1 MKIVSVNGTRAEMS
15 SSNTNNAKPRGSW
28 IKILLLAFGLLLLS
42 AVPARGQSVGGCVA
56 NFGGV
61 IDGFVNPVPPSQIN
75 IDGNCTIRNFPAS
88 NPLTSNISFTGT
100 GRGWLVIFD
109 NVDFTGNLSCDKVHG
124 NFIWFVN
131 GSIAGG
137 HVLSCANLF
146 VPVDKIDKEN
156 PPGPPFVSIGVPFTY
171 TLIFPQLVSAT
182 TGAVVN
188 PNGSNV
194 EVDQVTVTDNLNAT
208 GVSLSYVNSSAAWKG
223 SGAPVP
229 FAVTNASGLLTF
241 SGFPPIPAGQQIVVS
256 VTVVLNNAV
265 PPNSPG
271 TQFSNTAN
279 WTLGTT
285 IGGAFHYPI
294 PGQQGVSSPPLTI
307 AAPSLVMTKG
317 GPATMNPGQLGQFTL
332 NVQNTGN
339 SDAWNAT
346 IVDKLPTGT
355 TGGMCTATPQILSAQ
370 VFQADGVTVVA
381 GKGPLKA
388 GTDYTLSYAGAP
400 ACTLTLNM
408 LSAAAVIGPTQRLI
422 VRYQTQLDANTQ
434 NGATLTNVAGTTLW
448 YNGPS
453 SDTGRQSYTCTL
465 TNGTPGVLDCQDA
478 HTVTAVIPAVTITKQ
493 VTVVGGGRALP
504 GATLDYLVHVTNTSA
519 NPVNPVVITDNLNAA
534 GAGALT
540 YVAGTATMNGS
551 PNGVS
556 VAGNVITANYSAT
569 YGPLAPG
576 GTIDLR
582 FRATLGSTLA
592 AGTIVTNTGVVT
604 WNIPPQ
610 TASAS
615 VSITIGGVVGA
626 PNLVFTK
633 SGPATMSMGQWA
645 QFGFNVQN
653 TGTSDAWNVTL
664 LDELPSGSTGGMC
677 STTPQV
683 FSAQVFQ
690 ADGVT
695 PVAGKGALVPGTD
708 FSISYVGA
716 PTCKLTLTMLTA
728 AATISPNQRLIITY
742 RTQLDANSQNGAQ
755 LTNIAGAVQ
764 WFDADSSVSTRQA
777 FTRTLT
783 DGTPGILDFQD
794 AHTVT
799 VVIITIAITKQVSV
813 VGGGAALPGGQLD
826 YLVHVTNGSTNPAP
840 SVVITDDL
848 STAGAGR
855 LTFVNPPATMNGS
868 TAGISIA
875 GSLLTANYSSVYGP
889 LQPGQSIDVRFRVQ
903 IASGLPA
910 GTTLTNTAVVTWNNP
925 PQTASASVSI
935 DIGGVPGS
943 GSLNGTAWLD
953 ANFNKIADPGEPLLQ
968 GWTVGLYLNGALV
981 QSVLT
986 DVNGVYRFS
995 GVPPTDGTANRYELR
1010 FTTPGA
1016 GPNTAKLGKADSAF
1030 TNWLQRI
1037 TNIAVPS
1044 GSNLQNLNLPIGPN
1058 GVVYNSMTRAPIAGA
1073 TLKMLRGTTPLP
1085 ATCFD
1090 DPAQQ
1095 GQITQAGGFYRFDL
1109 NFSDPGC
1116 PSGNSYLIVVTPP
1129 GSNYVVGESQVI
1141 PPSSNAA
1148 TTPFSVLTCPTDAL
1162 PAIPY
1167 CEAQA
1172 SEFAPPPSVAARSA
1186 GTVYYLNLTL
1196 DGTAVPSSSQ
1206 IYNNHIP
1213 LDPQLVGA
1221 FSITKTTPLLNVTRG
1236 QLVPYTITINNVVG
1250 ASLQGEEVV
1259 DRYPAGFRYVRGSAR
1274 LDGQPAEPTVTGL
1287 QLAWNGLSFGSSTR
1301 TIVLLLA
1308 VGAGVGEGEFVN
1320 RAQVVDGLTGK
1331 PLSGEATARVR
1342 VIPDQTFDCTDVFGK
1357 VFNDVNR
1364 NGVQDDGEDGLPGVR
1379 VVAARG
1385 LEATTD
1391 QYGRFHIT
1399 CAITPNE
1406 DRGSNFVLKLD
1417 DRTLPSGFRMSTDQV
1432 QIKRATRGKALKFD
1446 FGASIHRVVAIDL
1459 SDPAFE
1465 PGKTEIRVQW
1475 RPRVNLLLEELRK
1488 APSVLRLSYVAD
1500 TEDEALVERR
1510 LEAFKRQLTEAWDAK
1525 KDGYVLSIEP
1535 EVFWRR
1541 GGPPKR
1547 LDGRMP
1553 GSR

>member
-1 MKIVSVNGTRAEMS
+1 
-15 SSNTNNAKPRGSW
+15 
-28 IKILLLAFGLLLLS
+28 
-42 AVPARGQSVGGCVA
+42 
-56 NFGGV
+56 
-61 IDGFVNPVPPSQIN
+61 
-75 IDGNCTIRNFPAS
+75 
-88 NPLTSNISFTGT
+88 
-100 GRGWLVIFD
+100 
-109 NVDFTGNLSCDKVHG
+109 
-124 NFIWFVN
+124 
-131 GSIAGG
+131 
-137 HVLSCANLF
+137 
-146 VPVDKIDKEN
+146 
-156 PPGPPFVSIGVPFTY
+156 
-171 TLIFPQLVSAT
+171 
-182 TGAVVN
+182 
-188 PNGSNV
+188 
-194 EVDQVTVTDNLNAT
+194 
-208 GVSLSYVNSSAAWKG
+208 
-223 SGAPVP
+223 
-229 FAVTNASGLLTF
+229 
-241 SGFPPIPAGQQIVVS
+241 
-256 VTVVLNNAV
+256 
-265 PPNSPG
+265 
-271 TQFSNTAN
+271 
-279 WTLGTT
+279 
-285 IGGAFHYPI
+285 
-294 PGQQGVSSPPLTI
+294 
-307 AAPSLVMTKG
+307 
-317 GPATMNPGQLGQFTL
+317 
-332 NVQNTGN
+332 
-339 SDAWNAT
+339 
-346 IVDKLPTGT
+346 
-355 TGGMCTATPQILSAQ
+355 
-370 VFQADGVTVVA
+370 
-381 GKGPLKA
+381 
-388 GTDYTLSYAGAP
+388 
-400 ACTLTLNM
+400 
-408 LSAAAVIGPTQRLI
+408 
-422 VRYQTQLDANTQ
+422 
-434 NGATLTNVAGTTLW
+434 
-448 YNGPS
+448 
-453 SDTGRQSYTCTL
+453 
-465 TNGTPGVLDCQDA
+465 
-478 HTVTAVIPAVTITKQ
+478 
-493 VTVVGGGRALP
+493 
-504 GATLDYLVHVTNTSA
+504 VHVTNTSA

-556 VAGNVITANYSAT
+556 VVGNVITANYSVT

-604 WNIPPQ
+604 WNTPPQ

-615 VSITIGGVVGA
+615 VSITVGGVVGA

-633 SGPATMSMGQWA
+633 SGPATMSLGQWG
-645 QFGFNVQN
+645 QFGLNVQN
-653 TGTSDAWNVTL
+653 TGTSDAWNTTL
-664 LDELPSGSTGGMC
+664 LDQLPSGSTGGMC
-677 STTPQV
+677 NMTPQV
-683 FSAQVFQ
+683 LTAQVFQ

-695 PVAGKGALVPGTD
+695 PVAGKGPLVPGTD

-716 PTCKLTLTMLTA
+716 TTCRLTLTMLTGA
-728 AATISPNQRLIITY
+728 TTISPTERLIITY

-764 WFDADSSVSTRQA
+764 WFDADNSVTTRQV

-799 VVIITIAITKQVSV
+799 VVITTIAITKQVSV

-826 YLVHVTNGSTNPAP
+826 YLVHVTNVSTNPAP

-868 TAGISIA
+868 TTGVSIV
-875 GSLLTANYSSVYGP
+875 GSLLTANYSAVYGP

-903 IASGLPA
+903 IASGLAA

-935 DIGGVPGS
+935 DIGGVPGA
-943 GSLNGTAWLD
+943 GSLNGTVWLD
-953 ANFNKIADPGEPLLQ
+953 ANFNKIADAGEPLLQ
-968 GWTVGLYLNGALV
+968 GWTVGLYLNGAQV
-981 QSVLT
+981 QAVLT

-995 GVPPTDGTANRYELR
+995 SVPPTDGTANLYELR
-1010 FTTPGA
+1010 FTAPGA

-1044 GSNLQNLNLPIGPN
+1044 GSNLQNLNLLIGPN
-1058 GVVYNSMTRAPIAGA
+1058 GVVYNSLTRAPIAGA
-1073 TLKMLRGTTPLP
+1073 TLKLLHGGTPLP

-1095 GQITQAGGFYRFDL
+1095 GQITQAGGYYRFDL

-1116 PSGNSYLIVVTPP
+1116 PSGSSYLIVVTAPT
-1129 GSNYVVGESQVI
+1129 SSYVAGESLLI
-1141 PPSSNAA
+1141 PP
-1148 TTPFSVLTCPTDAL
+1148 TTGASTAPYSVPACPQDAL

-1172 SEFAPPPSVAARSA
+1172 SEFAPPLSVPARSA
-1186 GTVYYLNLTL
+1186 GTQYYLNLTA
-1196 DGTAVPSSSQ
+1196 DGSAVPGSSQ

-1213 LDPQLVGA
+1213 LDPQLAGA
-1221 FSITKTTPLLNVTRG
+1221 FSITKTTPLVNVTRG
-1236 QLVPYTITINNVVG
+1236 QLVPYTITISNAIG
-1250 ASLQGEEVV
+1250 ASLQDEQVV
-1259 DRYPAGFRYVRGSAR
+1259 DRYPAGFRYVPGSAR
-1274 LDGQPAEPTVTGL
+1274 LDGVPSEPKVAAG
-1287 QLAWNGLSFGSSTR
+1287 QLVWNGLNFGSSTR

-1308 VGAGVGEGEFVN
+1308 VGAGVSEGEFVN
-1320 RAQVVDGLTGK
+1320 RAQVIDGLTGK

-1342 VIPDQTFDCTDVFGK
+1342 VVPDQTFDCTDVFGK

-1364 NGVQDDGEDGLPGVR
+1364 NGVQDNGEDGLPGVR
-1379 VVAARG
+1379 VVTATG

-1399 CAITPNE
+1399 CAITPNG

-1432 QIKRATRGKALKFD
+1432 QVKRATSGKALKFD

-1459 SDPAFE
+1459 SDAAFE
-1465 PGKTEIRVQW
+1465 AGKTEIRVQW

-1525 KDGYVLSIEP
+1525 KDGYVLPIEP

-1547 LDGRMP
+1547 LDGHMP

>member
-1 MKIVSVNGTRAEMS
+1 MS
-15 SSNTNNAKPRGSW
+15 SSNTNNAKPHGRW
-28 IKILLLAFGLLLLS
+28 IKILLFAFGLLLLS

-109 NVDFTGNLSCDKVHG
+109 NVDFTGNLSCDKSHG

-131 GSIAGG
+131 GSITGA
-137 HVLSCANLF
+137 HVLGCANLF
-146 VPVDKIDKEN
+146 APVDKIDKEN

-171 TLIFPQLVSAT
+171 TLTFPQLVSAT

-223 SGAPVP
+223 SGASVP
-229 FAVTNASGLLTF
+229 FAVSNASGLLTF

-285 IGGAFHYPI
+285 IGGTFHFPLT
-294 PGQQGVSSPPLTI
+294 GQQGISSPPLTI

-346 IVDKLPTGT
+346 IVDKLPTGP
-355 TGGMCTATPQILSAQ
+355 TGGMCNMTPQVLSAQ
-370 VFQADGVTVVA
+370 VFQADGVTPVA

-422 VRYQTQLDANTQ
+422 VTYQTQLDANTQ

-453 SDTGRQSYTCTL
+453 SDTGRQSYACTL

-478 HTVTAVIPAVTITKQ
+478 HTVTVVIPAVTITKQ
-493 VTVVGGGRALP
+493 VTVVGGGPAVP

-556 VAGNVITANYSAT
+556 VVGNVITANYSAT

-592 AGTIVTNTGVVT
+592 AGAIVTNTGVVT
-604 WNIPPQ
+604 WNTPSQ

-615 VSITIGGVVGA
+615 VSITVGGVVGA

-633 SGPATMSMGQWA
+633 SGPATMSLGQWG
-645 QFGFNVQN
+645 QFGLNVQN
-653 TGTSDAWNVTL
+653 TGTSNAWNATL
-664 LDELPSGSTGGMC
+664 LDQLPSGAMGGMC
-677 STTPQV
+677 NTTPQV
-683 FSAQVFQ
+683 LSAQIFQ

-695 PVAGKGALVPGTD
+695 PVAGKGPLVPGTD

-716 PTCKLTLTMLTA
+716 STCRLTLTMLTA
-728 AATISPNQRLIITY
+728 AATISPTQRLIITY

-777 FTRTLT
+777 FNRTLT

-813 VGGGAALPGGQLD
+813 VGGGAAMPGGQLD
-826 YLVHVTNGSTNPAP
+826 YLVHVTNVSTNPAA

-855 LTFVNPPATMNGS
+855 LTFVNSPATMNGS
-868 TAGISIA
+868 TTGISIV
-875 GSLLTANYSSVYGP
+875 GSLLTANYSAVYGS
-889 LQPGQSIDVRFRVQ
+889 LQPGQSIDVRFRAQ
-903 IASGLPA
+903 IASGLAA

-981 QSVLT
+981 QSVVT

-995 GVPPTDGTANRYELR
+995 SVPPTDGTANLYELR
-1010 FTTPGA
+1010 FTAPGA

-1044 GSNLQNLNLPIGPN
+1044 GSNLQNLNLLMGPN
-1058 GVVYNSMTRAPIAGA
+1058 GLVYNSLTRAPIAGA

-1095 GQITQAGGFYRFDL
+1095 GQVTQAGGYYRFDV
-1109 NFSDPGC
+1109 NFSDPAC
-1116 PSGNSYLIVVTPP
+1116 PSGGSYLIVVTAPT
-1129 GSNYVVGESQVI
+1129 SNYVAGESLVI

-1148 TTPFSVLTCPTDAL
+1148 TAPFSVSTCPTDAL
-1162 PAIPY
+1162 PVVPY
-1167 CEAQA
+1167 CEAQT

-1186 GTVYYLNLTL
+1186 GTQYYLNLAL
-1196 DGTAVPSSSQ
+1196 DGTAVPGSSQ

-1213 LDPQLVGA
+1213 LDPQLAGA
-1221 FSITKTTPLLNVTRG
+1221 FSITKTTPLVNVTRG
-1236 QLVPYTITINNVVG
+1236 QLVPYTITISNAIG
-1250 ASLQGEEVV
+1250 ASLQGEQVV
-1259 DRYPAGFRYVRGSAR
+1259 DRCPAGFKYVPGSAR
-1274 LDGQPAEPTVTGL
+1274 LDGVPSEPTVTGL
-1287 QLAWNGLSFGSSTR
+1287 QLVWNGLNFGSSTR

-1308 VGAGVGEGEFVN
+1308 IGAGVGEGEFVN
-1320 RAQVVDGLTGK
+1320 RAQVIDGLTGK
-1331 PLSGEATARVR
+1331 PLSVEATARVR
-1342 VIPDQTFDCTDVFGK
+1342 VVPDQTFDCTDVYGK

-1364 NGVQDDGEDGLPGVR
+1364 NGVQDGGEDGLPGVR
-1379 VVAARG
+1379 VVTATG
-1385 LEATTD
+1385 LEAMTD

-1459 SDPAFE
+1459 SDAAFE
-1465 PGKTEIRVQW
+1465 PGKTEIRIQW
-1475 RPRVNLLLEELRK
+1475 RPRVNLLLDELRK
-1488 APSVLRLSYVAD
+1488 VPSVLRLSYVAD
-1500 TEDEALVERR
+1500 TEDEALVEQR

-1525 KDGYVLSIEP
+1525 KDGYVLAIEP

>member
-1 MKIVSVNGTRAEMS
+1 MS
-15 SSNTNNAKPRGSW
+15 SSNTNNAKPHGRW
-28 IKILLLAFGLLLLS
+28 IKILLFAFGLLLLS

-109 NVDFTGNLSCDKVHG
+109 NVDFTGNLSCDKSHG

-131 GSIAGG
+131 GSITGA
-137 HVLSCANLF
+137 HVLGCANLF
-146 VPVDKIDKEN
+146 APVDKIDKEN

-171 TLIFPQLVSAT
+171 TLTFPQLVSAT

-229 FAVTNASGLLTF
+229 FAATNASGLLTF

-285 IGGAFHYPI
+285 IGGTFHFPLT
-294 PGQQGVSSPPLTI
+294 GQQGISSPPLTI

-346 IVDKLPTGT
+346 IVDKLPTGP
-355 TGGMCTATPQILSAQ
+355 TGGMCNMTPQVLSAQ
-370 VFQADGVTVVA
+370 VFQADGVTPVA

-422 VRYQTQLDANTQ
+422 VTYQTQLDANTQ

-453 SDTGRQSYTCTL
+453 NDTGRQSYTCTL

-478 HTVTAVIPAVTITKQ
+478 HTVTAVIPVVTITKQ
-493 VTVVGGGRALP
+493 VTVVGGGPAVP

-556 VAGNVITANYSAT
+556 VVGNVITANYSAT

-592 AGTIVTNTGVVT
+592 AGAIVTNTGVVT
-604 WNIPPQ
+604 WNTPSQ

-615 VSITIGGVVGA
+615 VSITVGGVVGA

-633 SGPATMSMGQWA
+633 SGPATMSLGQWG
-645 QFGFNVQN
+645 QFGLNVQN
-653 TGTSDAWNVTL
+653 TGTSNAWNATL
-664 LDELPSGSTGGMC
+664 LDQLPSGAMGGMC
-677 STTPQV
+677 NTTPQV
-683 FSAQVFQ
+683 LSAQIFQ

-695 PVAGKGALVPGTD
+695 PVAGKGPLVPGTD

-716 PTCKLTLTMLTA
+716 STCRLTLTMLTA
-728 AATISPNQRLIITY
+728 AATISPTQRLIITY

-777 FTRTLT
+777 FNRTLT

-813 VGGGAALPGGQLD
+813 VGGGAAMPGGQLD
-826 YLVHVTNGSTNPAP
+826 YLVHVTNVSTNPAA

-855 LTFVNPPATMNGS
+855 LTFVNSPATMNGS
-868 TAGISIA
+868 TTGISIV
-875 GSLLTANYSSVYGP
+875 GSLLTANYSAVYGS
-889 LQPGQSIDVRFRVQ
+889 LQPGQSIDVRFRAQ
-903 IASGLPA
+903 IASGLAA

-981 QSVLT
+981 QSVVT

-995 GVPPTDGTANRYELR
+995 SVPPTDGTANLYELR
-1010 FTTPGA
+1010 FTAPGA

-1044 GSNLQNLNLPIGPN
+1044 GSNLQNLNLLMGPN
-1058 GVVYNSMTRAPIAGA
+1058 GLVYNSLTRAPIAGA

-1095 GQITQAGGFYRFDL
+1095 GQITQAGGYYRFDV
-1109 NFSDPGC
+1109 NFSDPAC
-1116 PSGNSYLIVVTPP
+1116 PSGGSYLIVVTAPT
-1129 GSNYVVGESQVI
+1129 SNYVAGESLVI

-1148 TTPFSVLTCPTDAL
+1148 TAPFSVSTCPTDAL
-1162 PAIPY
+1162 PVVPY
-1167 CEAQA
+1167 CEAQT

-1186 GTVYYLNLTL
+1186 GTQYYLNLAL
-1196 DGTAVPSSSQ
+1196 DGTAVPGSSQ

-1213 LDPQLVGA
+1213 LDPQLAGA
-1221 FSITKTTPLLNVTRG
+1221 FSITKTTPLVNVTRG
-1236 QLVPYTITINNVVG
+1236 QLVPYTITISNAIG
-1250 ASLQGEEVV
+1250 ASLQGEQVV
-1259 DRYPAGFRYVRGSAR
+1259 DRCPAGFKYVPGSAR
-1274 LDGQPAEPTVTGL
+1274 LDGVPSEPTVTGL
-1287 QLAWNGLSFGSSTR
+1287 QLVWNGLNFGSSTR

-1308 VGAGVGEGEFVN
+1308 IGAGVGEGEFVN
-1320 RAQVVDGLTGK
+1320 RAQVIDGLTGK
-1331 PLSGEATARVR
+1331 PLSVEATARVR
-1342 VIPDQTFDCTDVFGK
+1342 VVPDQTFDCTDVYGK

-1364 NGVQDDGEDGLPGVR
+1364 NGVQDGGEDGLPGVR
-1379 VVAARG
+1379 VVTATG
-1385 LEATTD
+1385 LEAMTD

-1459 SDPAFE
+1459 SDAAFE
-1465 PGKTEIRVQW
+1465 PGKTEIRIQW
-1475 RPRVNLLLEELRK
+1475 RPRVNLLLDELRK
-1488 APSVLRLSYVAD
+1488 VPSVLRLSYVAD
-1500 TEDEALVERR
+1500 TEDEALVEQR

-1525 KDGYVLSIEP
+1525 KDGYVLAIEP